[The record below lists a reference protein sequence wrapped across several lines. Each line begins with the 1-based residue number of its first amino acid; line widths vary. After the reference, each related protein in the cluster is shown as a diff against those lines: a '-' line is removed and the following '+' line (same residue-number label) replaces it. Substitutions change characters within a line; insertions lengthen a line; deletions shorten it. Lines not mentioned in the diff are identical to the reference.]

1 MRNIMQEDVK
11 LYSNVVVNT
20 YNVPYII
27 DEEEGEFIIVTE
39 QYGIQV
45 VDMDFAGISVDGFN
59 ITMGNKEYWNDTTKD
74 WEYEVRK
81 KVSYFEIWRIDELK
95 DKLPTRY
102 IIREKDSLRFACGM
116 DLISN
121 GMVWV
126 GLEGNGMFFSNI
138 NNALSYLKDRLGDF
152 EIQLE
157 EPMRL

>member
-1 MRNIMQEDVK
+1 MRIIMQEDVK

-20 YNVPYII
+20 YNEPYII
-27 DEEEGEFIIVTE
+27 DEETGEYIVVTE
-39 QYGIQV
+39 EYGIQV
-45 VDMDFAGISVDGFN
+45 VDMEFAGISVDGFD
-59 ITMGNKEYWNDTTKD
+59 ITMGDKEYWNDTTKD

-95 DKLPTRY
+95 DKLPTKY